1 MKATAL
7 VGFLVILVVQGYAA
21 LVVPDRAMVGWVAGV
36 AAAIVLGSMRWMLR
50 EDRQQ
55 PAVDSDDA
63 AELLAQWM
71 TQTGTL
77 VRRADSTRREWDRHL
92 RPRLAREFSAATGH
106 RQTGDPAAF
115 AATGRMLFGPQLWQW
130 VDPNNVSAERAD
142 EPGPGREVLAEILQR
157 LERL

>member
-1 MKATAL
+1 VKRTAV
-7 VGFLVILVVQGYAA
+7 VGFLFIGVVEGYAA
-21 LVVPDRAMVGWVAGV
+21 LVVPERAMVGWVAGV
-36 AAAIVLGSMRWMLR
+36 AAAIVLWSMRLMLR

-55 PAVDSDDA
+55 TQPSSDDA

-71 TQTGTL
+71 TQTETL
-77 VRRADSTRREWDRHL
+77 VGRADSTRLQWDRHL
-92 RPRLAREFSAATGH
+92 RPRLAREFAAATGH

-130 VDPNNVSAERAD
+130 VDPNNVSASQAD
-142 EPGPGREVLAEILQR
+142 QPGPGREVLAQILQR